1 MSVARSSLLFSAGT
15 LLSRFSGLIRDMV
28 LLGIFGA
35 SSLLDAFIVAFRIPN
50 LMREMLAE
58 GALSSSFTKVFSQ
71 LMAKDEKS
79 AYRLFVDS
87 LVIFSIVAVL
97 ICALGVIF
105 APELVAI
112 MSLKVAEGQREYFT
126 NSAIGM
132 TRILFPY
139 LGLTMMAS
147 IIMGALHEKGNF
159 FLSAVSPIAFNIGFI
174 LGAWILSDLFDRL
187 SPGWLEALLGDPK
200 GIGLAVG
207 VLIGGVMQLM
217 IQLTVVIKPLI
228 KQFKVNGLHI
238 NISPELRQVFTLMV
252 PAVIAAS
259 AGPVNVFVN
268 TNFAT
273 ALGEGAVTWLNASF
287 RLLQL
292 PIGLFGVA
300 VGVAVLPAMSRALKH
315 GSAKVSEQAS
325 RHLQVGIELVFWLM
339 VMCFVFLLVNHLEI
353 VTLLYRHGNFSEMDA
368 EHTANALFAYSFG
381 VVGYGLIKVF
391 TSFYY
396 AAEKTKFAMK
406 VALFS
411 IIVNFIGNY
420 ILVDQFGYVGLALTS
435 AVTLSFNALVLGL
448 GLMPAGVT
456 LDLKKL
462 FRSLFCLAFAAL
474 SSWLSMSIVRR
485 FFLNLDTNFHTKVDS
500 AIVLV
505 LTGVLMLG
513 MFTLGASA
521 YLKSSPLQWIRQVK
535 KS

>member
-15 LLSRFSGLIRDMV
+15 LLSRFSGLVRDMV

-71 LMAKDEKS
+71 LMTRDEKS

-87 LVIFSIVAVL
+87 LVLFSLIAIV
-97 ICALGVIF
+97 ICTLGVIF
-105 APELVAI
+105 APELVAV
-112 MSLKVAEGQREYFT
+112 MSLKVAEGQRDDFI

-174 LGAWILSDLFDRL
+174 IGAWLLSDLFERY
-187 SPGWLEALLGDPK
+187 SPGWLETMLGDPK

-207 VLIGGVMQLM
+207 VLIGGILQLI
-217 IQLTVVIKPLI
+217 IQLTVTIKPLI
-228 KQFKVNGLHI
+228 KQVASNGVQISL
-238 NISPELRQVFTLMV
+238 SPELRQVFSLMI
-252 PAVIAAS
+252 PAVIAAG

-300 VGVAVLPAMSRALKH
+300 VGVAVLPAMSRALKQ
-315 GSAKVSEQAS
+315 GNAQVSEQAS
-325 RHLQVGIELVFWLM
+325 KHLQVGIELVFWLM

-353 VTLLYRHGNFSEMDA
+353 VTLLYRHGNFSGSDA
-368 EHTANALFAYSFG
+368 KHTSNALFAYSFG

-420 ILVDQFGYVGLALTS
+420 ILVNKYGYVGLAFTS
-435 AVTLSFNALVLGL
+435 AVTLSFNALILGV
-448 GLMPAGVT
+448 GLVPAGV
-456 LDLKKL
+456 KL
-462 FRSLFCLAFAAL
+462 ELRRFFRSVFSLSIAAVF
-474 SSWLSMSIVRR
+474 SWLIMSFVRNL
-485 FFLNLDTNFHTKVDS
+485 FLNLDLDVHVKIES
-500 AIVLV
+500 AMILL
-505 LTGVLMLG
+505 LTGSLMLAV
-513 MFTLGASA
+513 FILGASF
-521 YLKSSPLQWIRQVK
+521 YLKKTPFELIRQLKV
-535 KS
+535 